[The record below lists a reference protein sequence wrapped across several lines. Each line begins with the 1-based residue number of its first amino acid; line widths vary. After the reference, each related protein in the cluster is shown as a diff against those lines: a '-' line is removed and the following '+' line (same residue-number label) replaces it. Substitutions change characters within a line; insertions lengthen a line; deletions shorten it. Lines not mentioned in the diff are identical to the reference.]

1 MERWTATQSTVQLL
15 YTGRIL
21 VARIGCPKYNTSIR
35 SRSSLNSTHHLNP
48 TAHKSVTNARA
59 VLGLFSSAHMRH
71 LLREMISVW
80 TNGSNW
86 AISSQSKKNNAAK
99 FFSTLSVRGT
109 TTISC
114 SIVQEQ
120 SATKS
125 FANFISL
132 CIPTL
137 SSSTHSGSVST
148 WWILLQRLTQT
159 SWGKTPSILSKSKV
173 TKTNGHPLSSG
184 S

>member
-1 MERWTATQSTVQLL
+1 MERWTATQSTVRLL
-15 YTGRIL
+15 YTGLIL
-21 VARIGCPKYNTSIR
+21 AARIGSLKYNTSIE

-48 TAHKSVTNARA
+48 TAHKSVSNARA
-59 VLGLFSSAHMRH
+59 VLGLFSSAPMRH
-71 LLREMISVW
+71 LHRKMISVW
-80 TNGSNW
+80 INGSNW

-99 FFSTLSVRGT
+99 FFSTLSARGT
-109 TTISC
+109 KTISC

-132 CIPTL
+132 CSPTL
-137 SSSTHSGSVST
+137 SSSTHSGNVLI

-159 SWGKTPSILSKSKV
+159 SWGKTPSISSKSKV